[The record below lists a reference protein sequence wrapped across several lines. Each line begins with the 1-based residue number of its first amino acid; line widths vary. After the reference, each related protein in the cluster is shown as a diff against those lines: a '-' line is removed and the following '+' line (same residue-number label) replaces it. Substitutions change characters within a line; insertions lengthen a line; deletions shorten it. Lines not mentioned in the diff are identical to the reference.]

1 MKGINLKQIEKNK
14 PQRPQ
19 RNIEDFFFNS
29 IEGIKNLTTEDTERE
44 KLIKSGK
51 AGF

>member
-29 IEGIKNLTTEDTERE
+29 IEGIKNLTTEDTENTE
-44 KLIKSGK
+44 KKTEIKK
-51 AGF
+51 L